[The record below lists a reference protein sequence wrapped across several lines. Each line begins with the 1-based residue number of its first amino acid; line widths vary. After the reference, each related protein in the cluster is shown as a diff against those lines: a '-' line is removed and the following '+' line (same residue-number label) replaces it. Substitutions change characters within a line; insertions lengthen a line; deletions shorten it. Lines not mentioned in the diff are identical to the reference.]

1 MRSPVRN
8 LPPAIEAWTSRVR
21 RLRWLEGVAT
31 ALALWL
37 ILTVVFA
44 GVPPIAWALV
54 ALIVVILGAFIQPL
68 RRRWRPISALVGLS
82 VSRGLR
88 PGDRAWVVLPAHAEP
103 VIVTARRGLRLV
115 VARPDDGP
123 SEGLE
128 FRRTRVL
135 VVPSRRD

>member
-8 LPPAIEAWTSRVR
+8 LPPPIEAWTSRVR

-68 RRRWRPISALVGLS
+68 RRRWRPISSLVGLS

>member
-8 LPPAIEAWTSRVR
+8 LPPPIEAWTSRVR
-21 RLRWLEGVAT
+21 RLRWLEGAAT
-31 ALALWL
+31 ALVLWL
-37 ILTVVFA
+37 ILALVSP

-54 ALIVVILGAFIQPL
+54 ALIVVILGASVQPL

-82 VSRGLR
+82 ISRELR
-88 PGDRAWVVLPAHAEP
+88 PGDRAWVVMSAHAEP

-128 FRRTRVL
+128 FRRTRVFI
-135 VVPSRRD
+135 VPSRRD

>member
-1 MRSPVRN
+1 MRSPIRN
-8 LPPAIEAWTSRVR
+8 LPPAIEAWVSRVR
-21 RLRWLEGVAT
+21 WLRWLEGLAT

-37 ILTVVFA
+37 ILELMFA
-44 GVPPIAWALV
+44 GVAPVVLALV
-54 ALIVVILGAFIQPL
+54 ALVVVMLGALVPPL

-82 VSRGLR
+82 VSRSLR

-135 VVPSRRD
+135 VVPLRRD

>member
-1 MRSPVRN
+1 MRTPVRS
-8 LPPAIEAWTSRVR
+8 LPPAIEAWASRVR
-21 RLRWLEGVAT
+21 WLRWLEAVAT
-31 ALALWL
+31 TLALWL
-37 ILTVVFA
+37 ILALVFA
-44 GVPPIAWALV
+44 GVPPVALALV
-54 ALIVVILGAFIQPL
+54 ALVVVILGASVQPL

-82 VSRGLR
+82 VSRDLR
-88 PGDRAWVVLPAHAEP
+88 PGDRAWVVMPAHAEP

>member
-8 LPPAIEAWTSRVR
+8 LPPAIEAWVSRVR
-21 RLRWLEGVAT
+21 WLRWLEGLAA

-37 ILTVVFA
+37 ILALVFA
-44 GVPPIAWALV
+44 GVPPV
-54 ALIVVILGAFIQPL
+54 ALAFVALGVVILGAFVQPL